1 MMTTTTRKQRKVV
14 RQPPPPLPTWA
25 ELPFEV
31 ITEIL
36 LFLPVNS
43 LLRFKSVSKA
53 WRQLITDPDFAKLHH
68 SRSIQSHPKH
78 LLVLDRNGNGNNSKF
93 SADLSKFDHVVVEIY
108 SVRGIMQRHRCD
120 KCSKRLVGEKYSN
133 FLVGS
138 SNGLI
143 CIFHQGKLALSNPST
158 RTHRMIP
165 CLDLPSNYMLKV
177 YVGFGYDPLSYD
189 YKVMVIWCSFVES
202 DLLTVHAVVY
212 SLNSNSWREVPCPQ
226 SKVSR
231 WSCFFGAEK
240 LFFVNNAFHWLCVS
254 VWGWTATIICF
265 DIHNETYGEVPLPPT
280 FGGDVRDLGVLRL
293 ARFEECLCAI
303 NQKENGVVDIWVMN
317 GYGTWSKSYVMG
329 VDGICRFDDVVCRIG
344 THEILLVDEDEGLV
358 QYDTRDRSIHKVIP
372 ALSIK
377 QTTIV
382 QNIPTMLPINSN
394 PSTKGKPPQEKAIDL
409 APFAFKSKFSVFN

>member
-1 MMTTTTRKQRKVV
+1 MTTTTRKKGKVV
-14 RQPPPPLPTWA
+14 WQPPTMA
-25 ELPFEV
+25 AALPFEV

-36 LFLPVNS
+36 LWLPVNS
-43 LLRFKSVSKA
+43 LCRFKSVSKA
-53 WRQLITDPDFAKLHH
+53 WRQLITGPDFAKLHH

-93 SADLSKFDHVVVEIY
+93 FSADLSKLDHVVVEIY

-177 YVGFGYDPLSYD
+177 YVGFGYDLLSYD
-189 YKVMVIWCSFVES
+189 YKVMVIWCSFVEFH
-202 DLLTVHAVVY
+202 LMTLHAVVY

-231 WSCFFGAEK
+231 LNCFFGAQK
-240 LFFVNNAFHWLCVS
+240 LVFVNNAWHWLCMS
-254 VWGWTATIICF
+254 VRGWTATIICF

-280 FGGDVRDLGVLRL
+280 LVGDGGDLGILRL

-303 NQKENGVVDIWVMN
+303 NHKEKEKGVVDIWVMN
-317 GYGTWSKSYVMG
+317 GYGMWSKSYVMG
-329 VDGICRFDDVVCRIG
+329 VDGICCFEDVVCRIG

-382 QNIPTMLPINSN
+382 QNIPTMLPINNN
-394 PSTKGKPPQEKAIDL
+394 PSTKGKPPQEKAIY
-409 APFAFKSKFSVFN
+409 